1 MSTGRRTFSGFSKPA
16 VQSIKK
22 QEKEL
27 GQIIAKYRFK
37 EKPER
42 IYYVDDKM
50 LYVPMARTPHVVRKT
65 DEEQQDH
72 RIISIFNKLGTF
84 YLKYFVKCSKTA
96 DFFIIRGDN

>member
-1 MSTGRRTFSGFSKPA
+1 LS

-50 LYVPMARTPHVVRKT
+50 LYVPMARSARPYWYPLLAA
-65 DEEQQDH
+65 
-72 RIISIFNKLGTF
+72 N
-84 YLKYFVKCSKTA
+84 LK
-96 DFFIIRGDN
+96 

>member
-50 LYVPMARTPHVVRKT
+50 LYVPMARTPHVVYHLLDRLLSLLLRPRYT
-65 DEEQQDH
+65 ANSEA
-72 RIISIFNKLGTF
+72 IFTISARPYWYPLLAAN
-84 YLKYFVKCSKTA
+84 LK
-96 DFFIIRGDN
+96 